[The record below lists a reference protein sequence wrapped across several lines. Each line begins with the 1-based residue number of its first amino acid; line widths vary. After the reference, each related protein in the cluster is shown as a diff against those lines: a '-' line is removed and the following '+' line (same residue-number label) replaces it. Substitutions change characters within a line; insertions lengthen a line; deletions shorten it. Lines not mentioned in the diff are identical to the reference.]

1 MKKVSIIVPVY
12 KVENVLERCIKSLI
26 NQTLKEIE
34 IILVDDKAP
43 DKSPK
48 ICDEYAKKDSRIK
61 VIHKEHNEGAGY
73 ARNSGLRIA
82 TGEYIGFVDSDDYI
96 SKDYYEKL
104 YNRAKKYSAEIS
116 YANVKV
122 IYKKGKMSDTAN
134 NNIPFKEDYVNTDK
148 VLLVILNPN
157 IRERLSPSVWR
168 AIYKSEIIKENSILF
183 ASERECF
190 SEDTIFNVYFLNI
203 SKKATFVK
211 DTYYYYCINENSLT
225 KTREY
230 KENGFEKCKKLLN
243 ELKNCKFKIND
254 KETLNRGIEEC
265 FIMNIRTCIKSEKY
279 NEKEKAIKNIKK
291 ICEDDVVQSILKK
304 NRKVSLKQKIFED
317 LLKYKRARILYWIIK
332 KIK

>member
-34 IILVDDKAP
+34 IILVDDKSP

-104 YNRAKKYSAEIS
+104 YNRAKKYSAEIA

-122 IYKKGKMSDTAN
+122 VDNNGKMSDTTN
-134 NNIPFKEDYVNTDK
+134 NNIPFKENYVNADK
-148 VLLVILNPN
+148 VLLAILNPN

-168 AIYKSEIIKENSILF
+168 AIYKSKIIKNNNILF
-183 ASERECF
+183 FSEREIF
-190 SEDTIFNVYFLNI
+190 SEDTIFNVEFLND
-203 SKKATFVK
+203 STKATFVK
-211 DTYYYYCINENSLT
+211 DTYYYFCINENSLS
-225 KTREY
+225 REY
-230 KENGFEKCKKLLN
+230 KE
-243 ELKNCKFKIND
+243 
-254 KETLNRGIEEC
+254 
-265 FIMNIRTCIKSEKY
+265 
-279 NEKEKAIKNIKK
+279 
-291 ICEDDVVQSILKK
+291 
-304 NRKVSLKQKIFED
+304 
-317 LLKYKRARILYWIIK
+317 KRI
-332 KIK
+332 